1 LSAGGSAL
9 ELWGGVEC
17 TINRVGDAYY
27 DQLALSGHRER
38 AKEDLDLFADLG
50 LRTLRTAV
58 HWERSE
64 KQSCNASHGVLEIM
78 NRMGFHPIVGL
89 LHHGSGPRSTNLL
102 DPEFPEK
109 FAAFSLQVALRH
121 PWVVDYTPIN
131 EPQTTGRFACLYGH
145 WFPHH
150 RAMRSYIRALFHQM
164 KGIVLAMEAI
174 RSVQPSA
181 RLIHTEDG
189 GAVFSTVG
197 LESFR
202 IEREHRRWLGLDLLC
217 GRLTSHHP
225 LFDFLALHG
234 LQKQEILWFT
244 ERPCPPSIIGL
255 NYYVTSDRFLDDRL
269 SLYPDHLRGGDSG
282 DEPLVDVEAVRVR
295 PQGIAGAK
303 QVLTDAWN
311 RYRLPV
317 AITEAHL
324 GSVPEEQGRWLA
336 EIWNQ
341 AEDARAEGVD
351 VRAVTAW
358 GLLGLYNWCHLCTR
372 DTGAY
377 EPGVFNMSTGRP
389 VGTSLT
395 QVVQQL
401 ASGMSSRQPALQ
413 SSGWWRQDSR
423 LTIPPPDTLV
433 DLDNGA
439 FPRKRHQ
446 HQETDPFQE

>member
-1 LSAGGSAL
+1 MSGGRSAV

-27 DQLALSGHRER
+27 DQFASSGHRER
-38 AKEDLDLFADLG
+38 VREDLELFASLG
-50 LRTLRTAV
+50 LKTLRTAV
-58 HWERSE
+58 HWEYSE
-64 KQSCNASHGVLEIM
+64 KLKWNASDCVLSSM
-78 NRMGFHPIVGL
+78 DRLGLHPIVGL
-89 LHHGSGPRSTNLL
+89 LHHGSGPPSTNLL
-102 DPEFPEK
+102 DSDFPEK
-109 FAAFSLQVALRH
+109 FAVFSLQVAQRY

-150 RAMRSYIRALFHQM
+150 RSMRSYVRALFHQI

-174 RSVQPSA
+174 RTVQPNA

-189 GAVFSTVG
+189 GAFFSTLG

-217 GRLTSHHP
+217 GRVTAHHP
-225 LFDFLALHG
+225 LFDFLVCHG
-234 LQKQEILWFT
+234 LQKQEILWFA
-244 ERPCPPSIIGL
+244 ERPRPPSVIGL

-269 SLYPDHLRGGDSG
+269 SLYPDDLRGGDSG
-282 DEPLVDVEAVRVR
+282 HEPLVDVEAVRVR

-303 QVLTDAWN
+303 QVLTEAWT
-311 RYRLPV
+311 RYGLPV

-324 GSVPEEQGRWLA
+324 GCAPEEQARWLA
-336 EIWNQ
+336 ETWDQ
-341 AEDARAEGVD
+341 AEDARSKGVD

-372 DTGAY
+372 DNGVY
-377 EPGVFNMSTGRP
+377 EPGVFDISSGRP

-395 QVVQQL
+395 EVVKQL
-401 ASGMSSRQPALQ
+401 ASGKSPEHPALQ
-413 SSGWWRQDSR
+413 SPGWWRLDSR
-423 LTIPPPDTLV
+423 LTIPSPMDSL
-433 DLDNGA
+433 
-439 FPRKRHQ
+439 R
-446 HQETDPFQE
+446 

>member
-1 LSAGGSAL
+1 LTTGRSAL

-17 TINRVGDAYY
+17 TINRVGDAYF
-27 DQLALSGHRER
+27 DQLASSGHRER
-38 AKEDLDLFADLG
+38 AREDLGLFAGLG
-50 LRTLRTAV
+50 LRTLRTAI
-58 HWERSE
+58 HWECSE
-64 KQSCNASHGVLEIM
+64 KQSWNAGHRVLETM
-78 NRMGFHPIVGL
+78 DRLGLHPIVGL
-89 LHHGSGPRSTNLL
+89 LHHGSGPPSTNLL
-102 DPEFPEK
+102 DPEFPQK
-109 FAAFSLQVALRH
+109 FAAFSLHVARRH

-189 GAVFSTVG
+189 GAFFSTRG

-217 GRLTSHHP
+217 GRVNAQHV
-225 LFDFLALHG
+225 LFDFLICHG
-234 LQKQEILWFT
+234 LQKEEILWFT
-244 ERPCPPSIIGL
+244 ERPCQPSIIGL

-295 PQGIAGAK
+295 HQGIAGAK
-303 QVLTDAWN
+303 QVLTEAWK
-311 RYRLPV
+311 RYGLPV
-317 AITEAHL
+317 AITESHL
-324 GSVPEEQGRWLA
+324 GCVPEEQARWLA
-336 EIWNQ
+336 ETWDQ
-341 AEDARAEGVD
+341 AEEARADGVD

-358 GLLGLYNWCHLCTR
+358 GLLGLYDWCHLCTR
-372 DTGAY
+372 DAGTY
-377 EPGVFNMSTGRP
+377 EPGVFDISSGRP
-389 VGTSLT
+389 VRTTFT

-401 ASGMSSRQPALQ
+401 AGGMSPQHPALG
-413 SSGWWRQDSR
+413 SLGWWRHDSR
-423 LTIPPPDTLV
+423 LTIPPSIESFV
-433 DLDNGA
+433 DLGNISRNLVNGSDIGGS
-439 FPRKRHQ
+439 Q
-446 HQETDPFQE
+446 I